1 MIATKPNLYFKEC
14 SVIKKKAFEKIFL
27 HLFLLL
33 NYNNYQS
40 ISEINY
46 RHYFEIYEGYFNSFI
61 PSHAMHLFID
71 RLKFALGILRE
82 KNFILKRIMK
92 HDL

>member
-1 MIATKPNLYFKEC
+1 MIATKPNLFFKEC
-14 SVIKKKAFEKIFL
+14 SIIKRKSFD
-27 HLFLLL
+27 LL

-82 KNFILKRIMK
+82 KNFILKHIMK